1 MHLDQSNLLEL
12 HVCLKI
18 TLVCHS
24 FAQTGSLGQWLDRRA
39 GSPGAITSFFLCVVS
54 DMVCKDQKKGKDH
67 EEYENLSE
75 AFNMKRN
82 CIDGSCQLTCQVFP
96 LL

>member
-1 MHLDQSNLLEL
+1 M
-12 HVCLKI
+12 
-18 TLVCHS
+18 
-24 FAQTGSLGQWLDRRA
+24 
-39 GSPGAITSFFLCVVS
+39 GASAESAASEEGKDGLSSGADKVHGNNFGVDVVS
-54 DMVCKDQKKGKDH
+54 DMVCKDQKKGEDH

-75 AFNMKRN
+75 AFNMKHN